1 MQCGEQKNSAKKRA
15 NVLTEGK
22 KKTTHHVVPSI
33 LSFMHSASS
42 GVTENLRI

>member
-1 MQCGEQKNSAKKRA
+1 MGNRKIQQKKSKCVNGGQKK
-15 NVLTEGK
+15 N
-22 KKTTHHVVPSI
+22 THHVVPSI